1 MPRTKGAKT
10 GNVGTNIDKTQ
21 FEKLCAL
28 FCTEEEIIGF
38 FRVSVDTLLAWIRET
53 YDLPNFKEAYKVFSS
68 GGKIALRRKQM
79 NLASKDSRMAI
90 FLGKNYLGQEES
102 PSEENDDAKNELE
115 TIVGKITLVTKKE
128 VEESRE
134 EGVSASND

>member
-1 MPRTKGAKT
+1 MGRKRGDKNGVI
-10 GNVGTNIDKTQ
+10 GNGISKDQ
-21 FEKLCAL
+21 FEKLCSL
-28 FCTEEEIIGF
+28 FCTREEIAGF
-38 FRVSVDTLLAWIRET
+38 FRVSVNTLATWIKET
-53 YDLPNFKEAYKVFSS
+53 YQVDTFKEAYTMCSTN
-68 GGKIALRRKQM
+68 GKIALRRKQM

-128 VEESRE
+128 VEESRQE
-134 EGVSASND
+134 EVSASND